1 MSIERASALMAS
13 ARSALFITGA
23 GVSAA
28 SGVPTYR
35 GIGGLYS
42 ENATDEGLTIEDA
55 LSGEMF
61 QRRPEVTWK
70 YIHQIE
76 RACRGARLNAAH
88 AAIARI
94 ERRLARC
101 WVLTQNVDGFHR
113 AAGSTNVIDIHG
125 DLHRIL
131 CTRCAYEA
139 HVDDYAELAACPRCP
154 ACAAVL
160 RPDVVL
166 FGEMLPLEKV
176 EILRREL
183 AHGFDVVISIGTSS
197 LFPYITRPVLEAAH
211 FGVPTIEINPEPT
224 AVSTAVSVRLPM
236 RAVEALEAIL
246 SRIEA
251 GS

>member
-1 MSIERASALMAS
+1 MSIERASALLAS

-28 SGVPTYR
+28 SGIPTYR

-42 ENATDEGLTIEDA
+42 EKATDEGLAIEEA

-70 YIHQIE
+70 YVHQIE
-76 RACRGARLNAAH
+76 RACRDARLNAAH

-113 AAGSTNVIDIHG
+113 GAGSTNVIDIHG

-131 CTRCAYEA
+131 CTRCPYEA
-139 HVDDYAELAACPRCP
+139 HVDDYAELAPCPRCP

-183 AHGFDVVISIGTSS
+183 ARGFDVVVSIGTSS

-211 FGVPTIEINPEPT
+211 SGVPTIEINPALT
-224 AVSTAVSVRLPM
+224 AISTAVSVRLPM
-236 RAVEALEAIL
+236 RAVEALEGIL
-246 SRIEA
+246 ACIEP